1 MTLVPRTSTGSHW
14 SKPVWLMRNIC
25 LDSSPC
31 KPLPPKPYKYPS
43 AAVSV
48 SSVSLGGFQTLPVAF
63 SLNFGWHDGQW
74 WWLEYTDVSSN
85 GNDWNPSGPRAD
97 MTPLPA
103 FGQRFEFEL
112 EEESVS
118 SLPASSWS
126 TERKLLTGLGD
137 CFGSVAAPADGDRIR

>member
-1 MTLVPRTSTGSHW
+1 MTQSLPGRLFEAECGLASRLFRTS
-14 SKPVWLMRNIC
+14 WL
-25 LDSSPC
+25 S
-31 KPLPPKPYKYPS
+31 
-43 AAVSV
+43 
-48 SSVSLGGFQTLPVAF
+48 LPVAF
-63 SLNFGWHDGQW
+63 SLTCGWHDGQW

-85 GNDWNPSGPRAD
+85 GNDWKPSGPRAD